1 MATNE
6 LPTRGNKR
14 GGPGWWMDLDG
25 VWRAPQQ
32 WPEDTPPLDG
42 WIRSSDGQWHA
53 PTPVSETEDDERDPV
68 TIADNADKSSN
79 ADGAPRRSRQAEAD
93 RKAMF
98 TVVGV
103 IAAALLLLAAAL
115 ILITQASAED
125 IPEAADEGGSVVFA
139 AETDEVK
146 MQRRLAAATEAP
158 AVARAQ
164 LDALPV
170 RPDVGELDD
179 LAGYDLIEWTAE
191 RTDCLDI
198 AEEVLVERSQSP
210 VLWADKLECVPDQG
224 RWSDR
229 YLSSTITRTL
239 DADVTLHVPTAVAY
253 ASGGDAWTPT
263 TRQAYLTDT
272 DHPATLEVVTAGSG
286 HNPRGQDPAEWKPSA
301 PSTWCAY
308 AIDWVAVKSRW
319 ELSITAAERDA
330 LTEMLDSCAEA
341 SSTGPDLLTMVIDD
355 IAAPTIERTA
365 GLAE

>member
-1 MATNE
+1 
-6 LPTRGNKR
+6 
-14 GGPGWWMDLDG
+14 MDLDG

-68 TIADNADKSSN
+68 TIADNSDKIGD

-103 IAAALLLLAAAL
+103 IAATLLLLAAAL
-115 ILITQASAED
+115 VLITQASAED

-146 MQRRLAAATEAP
+146 MQRRLAAAIEAP

-164 LDALPV
+164 LDALRV
-170 RPDVGELDD
+170 RPDAGELDD

-210 VLWADKLECVPDQG
+210 VLWGRQARVRSRSGALVGPVLVQHDHSHARRRRHAACSNRRCLCIWRRRLDANNTSGLPD
-224 RWSDR
+224 RHRPPSHPRDR
-229 YLSSTITRTL
+229 YCRKR
-239 DADVTLHVPTAVAY
+239 PQ
-253 ASGGDAWTPT
+253 P
-263 TRQAYLTDT
+263 
-272 DHPATLEVVTAGSG
+272 
-286 HNPRGQDPAEWKPSA
+286 
-301 PSTWCAY
+301 
-308 AIDWVAVKSRW
+308 
-319 ELSITAAERDA
+319 
-330 LTEMLDSCAEA
+330 
-341 SSTGPDLLTMVIDD
+341 TGPR
-355 IAAPTIERTA
+355 PS
-365 GLAE
+365 